1 MFFFGVIFA
10 LVAGILFGLIGPT
23 TKIAYNFGASAS
35 LAILFRYVV
44 ATIFILP
51 FIPFQKNLLKTY
63 QKNII
68 SFLLISL
75 GSILL
80 TSGLLISFNYIDV
93 SLAVLIFCLYPIYVL
108 IYSVLVDKEE
118 INIIVKFLFFLTFI
132 GIFLVLGPSLKIVNL
147 IGIIFAVIAS
157 IGATSMIIINQ
168 KMSRKGI
175 QPIPINIFINI
186 IVKFLFFSTFIG
198 IFLVLGPSL
207 KIVNLI
213 GIIFALIASIG
224 ATSMIIINQKM
235 SKKGIQPIPIN
246 IFINIINTIFF
257 FLIIKVFFSLKINF
271 DFNIYLFIFIP
282 SACYCLA
289 FLSQLYAIP
298 RIGQSNTALFLYLEP
313 VVGVLGA
320 VYFLDEILTFSQL
333 VGAVVVMLSLLLATY
348 YTNKTKNVV
357 S

>member
-1 MFFFGVIFA
+1 MFIFGVIFA

-80 TSGLLISFNYIDV
+80 TSGLLISFNYINV

-118 INIIVKFLFFLTFI
+118 INIIVKFLFFSTFI
-132 GIFLVLGPSLKIVNL
+132 GIFLVLGPSLRIVNL

-186 IVKFLFFSTFIG
+186 I
-198 IFLVLGPSL
+198 
-207 KIVNLI
+207 
-213 GIIFALIASIG
+213 
-224 ATSMIIINQKM
+224 
-235 SKKGIQPIPIN
+235 
-246 IFINIINTIFF
+246 NTIFF
-257 FLIIKVFFSLKINF
+257 FLIIKVFFSLNISY

-333 VGAVVVMLSLLLATY
+333 VGAVVVILSLLLATY